1 MQVVAYLL
9 PLPFGI
15 KTTSSISLFLA
26 NCNPKVKVES
36 YSSNTHVWFCFTPSV
51 KGIARLTRSHGWTWK
66 SNTLVRHQFV
76 SSWTLSWNKFES
88 NATLT
93 QKITLGRIGC
103 LSCTLLVNFWPQL
116 TSPTLFLFLQAKA
129 HGKTCPVF
137 INCNWSLNNSHPACP
152 HLWSRYLVEGRWA
165 SSWRGSPSRERTGG
179 RTWSERCRCSF
190 DLTARGYI
198 LREWLFLLPPC
209 KQQVIRKLIVGL
221 EANVFSISLFVITW
235 WLWQRGEHNC
245 TIDSLDHCLSSF

>member
-1 MQVVAYLL
+1 MQLL
-9 PLPFGI
+9 TKKL
-15 KTTSSISLFLA
+15 
-26 NCNPKVKVES
+26 
-36 YSSNTHVWFCFTPSV
+36 
-51 KGIARLTRSHGWTWK
+51 
-66 SNTLVRHQFV
+66 
-76 SSWTLSWNKFES
+76 
-88 NATLT
+88 
-93 QKITLGRIGC
+93 TLGRIGC
-103 LSCTLLVNFWPQL
+103 LSRTLLVNFWPQL

-137 INCNWSLNNSHPACP
+137 INYYLSFNNSYPAYP
-152 HLWSRYLVEGRWA
+152 HLWSRYLVGGRWA
-165 SSWRGSPSRERTGG
+165 SSWRGSPSQGRTGG

-209 KQQVIRKLIVGL
+209 KQQLIRKLIVEL

-245 TIDSLDHCLSSF
+245 TIDMVWPLSIIFLVWILFSIVPEQLWVDMVLIHLRGVQTKIHINCFQVVLKYKTI